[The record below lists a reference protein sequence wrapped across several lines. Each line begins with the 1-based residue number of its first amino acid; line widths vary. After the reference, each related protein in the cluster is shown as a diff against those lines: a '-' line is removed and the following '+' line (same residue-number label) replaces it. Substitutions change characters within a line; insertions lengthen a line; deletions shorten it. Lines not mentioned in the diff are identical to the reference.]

1 MSLTLTGRDK
11 VIRTVESDMF
21 EILNDYNTVGLKLEG
36 REIIVGT
43 PFTESSPEGRV
54 FGLNSVTAG
63 KVEIYHPAYNNL
75 TINNLQYVALM
86 K

>member
-21 EILNDYNTVGLKLEG
+21 EILTDYGTVGLKLEG
-36 REIIVGT
+36 KEIIVGT
-43 PFTESSPEGRV
+43 PFTGTVSEGRV
-54 FGLNSVTAG
+54 FGLNSAKAG
-63 KVEIYHPAYNNL
+63 IVEIYHPAYNNL
-75 TINNLQYVALM
+75 TIHNLQYVALM

>member
-21 EILNDYNTVGLKLEG
+21 EILDDYSTVGLKLEG
-36 REIIVGT
+36 KEIIVGT
-43 PFTESSPEGRV
+43 PYTETTKEGRI
-54 FGLNSVTAG
+54 FGLNSVTLG

-75 TINNLQYVALM
+75 TINNLQYVAM
-86 K
+86 R